1 MTLIYLTT
9 TNDTNGNPRRSWI
22 QFRDGLAIASYD
34 EGYVGVNAL
43 PEELRKQSHL
53 APQIN
58 VTPTELKRW
67 KQAAL
72 ENGRSVVFADGTTYQ
87 RNGGN

>member
-1 MTLIYLTT
+1 MTLIYLAA
-9 TNDTNGNPRRSWI
+9 TNDTNGNPRRAWI
-22 QFRDGLAIASYD
+22 EFRDGLAIAFYE
-34 EGYVGVNAL
+34 EGYVGTAAL
-43 PEELRKQSHL
+43 PEELRKQSYL
-53 APQIN
+53 APRIN

-67 KQAAL
+67 KLAAR

>member
-1 MTLIYLTT
+1 MSLIFLAT
-9 TNDTNGNPRRSWI
+9 TNDTNGNPRRCWI
-22 QFRDGLAIASYD
+22 ELRDGLAIASYD

-43 PEELRKQSHL
+43 PEELRKENYL
-53 APQIN
+53 APRIN

-67 KQAAL
+67 KKAAL
-72 ENGRSVVFADGTTYQ
+72 ENGRGVVFADGTTYQ